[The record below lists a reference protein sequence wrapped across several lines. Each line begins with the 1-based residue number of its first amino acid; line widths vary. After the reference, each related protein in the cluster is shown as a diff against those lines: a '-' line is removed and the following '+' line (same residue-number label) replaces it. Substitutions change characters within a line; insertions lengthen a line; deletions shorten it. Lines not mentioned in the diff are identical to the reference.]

1 MGIKRAPSQDENDPR
16 PYLQFVLFA
25 VLLGGDSQH
34 FDIVADGF
42 GFDEKVC
49 IVLNKDYSYFSIKS
63 FIIPSLCHKRII
75 IIITIIKS
83 FILRYPDTTSLITK
97 KLALY
102 IYY

>member
-49 IVLNKDYSYFSIKS
+49 IRLQLFFYQI

-75 IIITIIKS
+75 IIITIITS

-97 KLALY
+97 S
-102 IYY
+102 